1 LSKYATRWHVLWTAS
16 KKIMTARKPQERGWL
31 ISRIFDMRDHA
42 GTRVYSPA
50 FIPHRAQR
58 REGDPAASADTRA
71 KMNNETA
78 LKYHLHLTAWFPFPR
93 REGAARRG

>member
-1 LSKYATRWHVLWTAS
+1 MDRIE
-16 KKIMTARKPQERGWL
+16 KIMMAQTPRERGRL
-31 ISRIFDMRDHA
+31 ISRIFGMTDHA
-42 GTRVYSPA
+42 ATRVYLPA